1 MQMIWQHNDRSNL
14 ERVISADVAKRGP
27 QLFDMVRQSP
37 QTPLRQIDGEKEV
50 ARGDEVAAI
59 AGHSGIPKQKAMG
72 IAALH
77 PSSEPDGGS
86 RDAGRP

>member
-59 AGHSGIPKQKAMG
+59 AGHSRIPKQQG
-72 IAALH
+72 
-77 PSSEPDGGS
+77 DGY
-86 RDAGRP
+86 RCAPPIQRT